1 MALKLGIFQSP
12 KRLQTNHEAPV
23 LCTDF
28 TMLYFVAIHKG
39 MVTVPATSIKD
50 VVAGRPIFRPS
61 EAGTRDYVGP
71 DDMAVKYVFVW
82 PFFPLARDRIAP

>member
-1 MALKLGIFQSP
+1 
-12 KRLQTNHEAPV
+12 
-23 LCTDF
+23 
-28 TMLYFVAIHKG
+28 MLYFVAIHKG
-39 MVTVPATSIKD
+39 MVTVPATRIKD

-82 PFFPLARDRIAP
+82 PFFSLGERSDRSVARFSSVSESQQPITRPSSR

>member
-1 MALKLGIFQSP
+1 M
-12 KRLQTNHEAPV
+12 RLAS
-23 LCTDF
+23 LC
-28 TMLYFVAIHKG
+28 FV
-39 MVTVPATSIKD
+39 SRED

-82 PFFPLARDRIAP
+82 PFFPWREIGSLGLANVFRLSYVGKL

>member
-1 MALKLGIFQSP
+1 
-12 KRLQTNHEAPV
+12 
-23 LCTDF
+23 
-28 TMLYFVAIHKG
+28 

-82 PFFPLARDRIAP
+82 PFFPWREIGSLGSKVFVCVGKPATHYEAIITLKMACALQEAVSS